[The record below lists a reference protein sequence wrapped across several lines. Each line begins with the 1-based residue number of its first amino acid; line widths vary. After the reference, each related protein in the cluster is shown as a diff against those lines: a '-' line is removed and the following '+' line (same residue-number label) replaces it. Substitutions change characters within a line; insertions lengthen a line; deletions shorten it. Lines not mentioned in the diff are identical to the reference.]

1 MVESRLLKKD
11 LFGEVRLISSPDR
24 TTIVRDTGASPVW
37 AGWLARLLL
46 RREARVLAA
55 LDELEGVPEL
65 LEQTPST
72 LVRSFIAGEP
82 MQIAKPEDPAYYRQA
97 LRLLRALNARTV
109 VHNDLAKEPNLLVT
123 DDGIPAFLDFQLG
136 WAPRRRGRLFRAL
149 AYEDLRHLLK
159 HKRTYCPDEL
169 TARQRRILDNPSWPS
184 RAWRRSVKPVYMFVT
199 RRLLGWADREGA
211 GDRGAVGRDRS

>member
-1 MVESRLLKKD
+1 MADTRLLKKD

-24 TTIVRDTGASPVW
+24 TTIVRDTESAPIW
-37 AGWLARLLL
+37 IAWLARLLL

-55 LDELEGVPEL
+55 LDDLEGVPEL
-65 LEQTPST
+65 IEQTRSR

-82 MQIAKPEDPAYYRQA
+82 MQTAKPVDRDYYRRA
-97 LRLLRALNARTV
+97 IRLLRALHGRNV

-123 DDGIPAFLDFQLG
+123 EDGIPAFLDFQLG

-159 HKRTYCPDEL
+159 HKRTYCPDDL
-169 TARQRRILDNPSWPS
+169 SARQRRILENPSWPS
-184 RAWRRSVKPVYMFVT
+184 RAWRRTVKPVYLFVT

-211 GDRGAVGRDRS
+211 GDRGAVGKDRS